1 MTNFCTLSTAA
12 AALTLGTFMSTA
24 AFADMTCGDYNAMS
38 ADDQLSARAVM
49 GQEGA
54 RDIASGEDA
63 TEAGV
68 GTEQAAT
75 TEGTV
80 TDDSGKDARNEAARG
95 DDDEMAAAVME
106 HCMGGDDLMVKDA
119 MHPTAGKE

>member
-1 MTNFCTLSTAA
+1 MTNFRTLSTAA
-12 AALTLGTFMSTA
+12 AALTLGTLMSTA
-24 AFADMTCGDYNAMS
+24 AFAEMTCGDYNAMS
-38 ADDQLSARAVM
+38 ADDQSSALAEM

-54 RDIASGEDA
+54 RDAASGEDA

-68 GTEQAAT
+68 GTEQSAT

-80 TDDSGKDARNEAARG
+80 TDDMGKEARNEAARG
-95 DDDEMAAAVME
+95 DDEMAAAVME